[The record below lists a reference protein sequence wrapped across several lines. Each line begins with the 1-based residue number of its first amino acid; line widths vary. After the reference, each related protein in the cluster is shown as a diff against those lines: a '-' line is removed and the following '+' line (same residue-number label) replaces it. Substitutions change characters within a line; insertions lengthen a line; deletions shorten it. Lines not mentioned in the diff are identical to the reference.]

1 MKSETLSLKERGFL
15 FKSEKKTKK
24 KKKQDNKIV
33 VPFSTLI
40 VNVLGVSDERLNYI
54 RENMGGIHYFSVF

>member
-1 MKSETLSLKERGFL
+1 MW
-15 FKSEKKTKK
+15 
-24 KKKQDNKIV
+24 KIV
-33 VPFSTLI
+33 ISFSTLI